1 MLDLVEK
8 LEEKLRAL
16 DEKMVDPDIVG
27 NQKELIRL
35 NRERCHLE
43 EILATGRK
51 YKTTRIGIDEAKE
64 IIDANED
71 DELVAMARQELQEYE
86 AAIENVEKE
95 FKLRLLPRDPNDD
108 KAAIVEVR
116 AGTGGDEAGLFA
128 GDIFRMYQKFADS
141 LHWKLEIM
149 NSNPTG
155 VGGFK

>member
-51 YKTTRIGIDEAKE
+51 YKTTRIGIDEA
-64 IIDANED
+64 
-71 DELVAMARQELQEYE
+71 
-86 AAIENVEKE
+86 
-95 FKLRLLPRDPNDD
+95 
-108 KAAIVEVR
+108 
-116 AGTGGDEAGLFA
+116 
-128 GDIFRMYQKFADS
+128 
-141 LHWKLEIM
+141 
-149 NSNPTG
+149 
-155 VGGFK
+155 